1 MPKLPEIEN
10 MFRMDLLKFYSLSPT
25 DRIAV
30 IRQGVPPAEVSDLA
44 ARMDMPTSALLDCLG
59 ISAASFNRKARANLP
74 LTSYESEL
82 VLGIVTLIGEVEA
95 MVASSGDVEGFDAAQ
110 WLGRWLRCPVPAL
123 GGRLPADYLDTIEGQ
138 KLVSRLLAAC
148 QSGAYM

>member
-1 MPKLPEIEN
+1 
-10 MFRMDLLKFYSLSPT
+10 MDLLKFQSLSPT

-30 IRQGVPPAEVSDLA
+30 IRQGIPPAEVSDLA
-44 ARMDMPTSALLDCLG
+44 ARMAMPKSALLDCLG

-74 LTSYESEL
+74 LTPYESEL
-82 VLGIVTLIGEVEA
+82 VLGIGMLIGEVEEI
-95 MVASSGDVEGFDAAQ
+95 VASSGDAEGFDAAQ
-110 WLGRWLRCPVPAL
+110 WVGRWLRQPVPAL
-123 GGRLPADYLDTIEGQ
+123 GGRLPADYLDTFEGQ